1 MALIFPYIG
10 NVIIPTEEH
19 IFQRGRYQVYHQP
32 DMLKLS
38 ASTVNGF
45 GSTMAPVCRPRVNQ
59 NPPGF
64 VGRAGPEYNHAIN
77 LQKSTIHE
85 AENLGSQ
92 SSVNPASREPRATGF
107 VPAMDGFPNPIPIT
121 VGSTESTEYC
131 SSS

>member
-1 MALIFPYIG
+1 MPLIFPYIG

-19 IFQRGRYQVYHQP
+19 IFQRGRYQVYHQL

-45 GSTMAPVCRPRVNQ
+45 GSIMARGCRPRVNQ

-64 VGRAGPEYNHAIN
+64 VGRAGPEYNHAIY
-77 LQKSTIHE
+77 LQKSAIHE

-92 SSVNPASREPRATGF
+92 SSVSSVNPASREPRATGF

-121 VGSTESTEYC
+121 VGSTEYC